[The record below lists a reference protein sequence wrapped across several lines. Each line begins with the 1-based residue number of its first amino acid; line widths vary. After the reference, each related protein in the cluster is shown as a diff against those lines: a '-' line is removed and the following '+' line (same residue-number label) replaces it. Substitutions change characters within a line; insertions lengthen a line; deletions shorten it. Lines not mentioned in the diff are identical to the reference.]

1 MAVGPN
7 GAWTQIPPRRRAQ
20 RENGCRLNKQ
30 SERRTGKAT
39 QVVTGGRSASYTGPV
54 VNPPVWRA
62 STHLYADVAAL
73 EAGKKPSKEDKFF
86 YGRRGGPTQ
95 WALADALTEMEPGAA
110 GTLLYPSGVA
120 AVSCALLSVLKPGDV
135 LLIADSA
142 YDPSR
147 SFADGFL
154 KRFGIETRYY
164 DPMVGTEIEQIFC
177 DRTRAILLE
186 SPGSLTFEVQ
196 DIPAICAAA
205 RARGIVTL
213 LDNTWATPYFF
224 TALEKGVDISILAAT
239 KYIVGH
245 SDAMV
250 GSVTATA
257 KYWPALQETA
267 RTLGQVLS
275 PDDAYLAS
283 RGLRTMAVRLNAHEA
298 SALQIAHWLDARDDV
313 ISVLHPALPGCP
325 GHEFWRRD
333 FTGSS
338 GLFSFILHGNKAKA
352 AALID
357 ALALFGIGYSWG
369 GFESLVLPV
378 HPEKFRSATNWPD
391 QHAVI
396 RLQIGLENTA
406 DLIADLQSG
415 FAAAQA
421 VT

>member
-1 MAVGPN
+1 MGH
-7 GAWTQIPPRRRAQ
+7 
-20 RENGCRLNKQ
+20 GCRYPQGAGCCLSGPSKAPQ
-30 SERRTGKAT
+30 KPAT
-39 QVVTGGRSASYTGPV
+39 QVVTGGRSAEYTGPV

-73 EAGKKPSKEDKFF
+73 EAGKKPSKEEKFF

-135 LLIADSA
+135 LLMTDSA

-154 KRFGIETRYY
+154 KRFGIETRYF
-164 DPMVGTEIEQIFC
+164 DPLAGAAIEQSFC
-177 DRTRAILLE
+177 DRTRAVLLE

-196 DIPAICAAA
+196 DVPAICAAA
-205 RARGIVTL
+205 RTRGIVTL

-224 TALEKGVDISILAAT
+224 TALNKGVDISILAAT

-250 GSVTATA
+250 GCVTANA

-313 ISVLHPALPGCP
+313 AAVLHPALPGCP

-338 GLFSFILHGNKAKA
+338 GLFSFVLRGSKAKA
-352 AALID
+352 ATLID
-357 ALALFGIGYSWG
+357 ALTLFGIGYSWG
-369 GFESLVLPV
+369 GFESLALPV
-378 HPEKFRSATNWPD
+378 HPEKFRSVTDWPTE
-391 QHAVI
+391 HAII
-396 RLQIGLENTA
+396 RLQIGLEDA
-406 DLIADLQSG
+406 GDLIADLSGG
-415 FAAAQA
+415 FAAASGTA
-421 VT
+421 